1 MLVPFLVYATS
12 NLATPG
18 LTVLPRDKLF
28 LMCLKTTVPINTVL
42 SPFSVTNIKLSIRLY
57 SKKDFRE
64 KYYSTGHL
72 GQGGWQPSPTTVK
85 TPLHL
90 ELCVK

>member
-18 LTVLPRDKLF
+18 LTILPRDKLF
-28 LMCLKTTVPINTVL
+28 LMCLKITVAINTAL
-42 SPFSVTNIKLSIRLY
+42 SSFSITNIKLSIRLY

-64 KYYSTGHL
+64 KYYITGHL
-72 GQGGWQPSPTTVK
+72 GQGAWQSSPTTVK
-85 TPLHL
+85 TPLHS
-90 ELCVK
+90 EL